1 MRFHIEREAA
11 GKTVKEFL
19 YGALRFSRAQVTR
32 LKKIEQG
39 ILLNG
44 EHVTV
49 RAVLTEGDKLDLQI
63 EGLPEEQNEQ
73 ILPCKGDFGI
83 LFEDDSILLASKPPK
98 MPTHPTHG
106 HYEDT
111 LANAVAYYMR
121 EKGENWRF
129 RAVNRLDRDTS
140 GMVLI
145 AKTGLAAAIL
155 SSDMENRRIR
165 KEYFA
170 ILCGCPD
177 PLCGV
182 IDKNIRRERESII
195 TRCICPPDEGERA
208 VTEYETLERFGDL
221 SLVRAM
227 PMTGRTHQ
235 LRVHFASI
243 GCPILG
249 DDLYG
254 KSDPRIARQAL
265 HAAKLHFFHPMT
277 GEEMTA
283 EAPLPDDML
292 TVLERMKNGEQA

>member
-1 MRFHIEREAA
+1 MQFSIDSEAA
-11 GKTVKEFL
+11 GKTVKEYL
-19 YGALRFSRAQVTR
+19 YGSLRFSRAQVTR
-32 LKKIEQG
+32 LKKLEEG

-44 EHVTV
+44 ERVTV
-49 RAVLTEGDKLDLQI
+49 RAVLTEGDKLELQI

-73 ILPCKGDFGI
+73 IIPRKGDFGI
-83 LFEDDSILLASKPPK
+83 LFEDDAILLASKPPR

-140 GMVLI
+140 GIVLI

-155 SSDMENRRIR
+155 SSDMEEGRIR
-165 KEYFA
+165 KEYTA
-170 ILCGCPD
+170 ILRGCPE
-177 PLCGV
+177 PPCGV
-182 IDKNIRRERESII
+182 IDHNIRREQESII

-208 VTEYETLERFGDL
+208 ITEYETLGCFGDL
-221 SLVRAM
+221 SLVRAL

-235 LRVHFASI
+235 LRVHFASL

-254 KSDPRIARQAL
+254 ESDPRIARQAL
-265 HAAKLHFFHPMT
+265 HAAKLRFFHPMT
-277 GEEMTA
+277 GKEMTV
-283 EAPLPDDML
+283 EAPLPADMQ
-292 TVLERMKNGEQA
+292 TVIERMKDGKKA

>member
-1 MRFHIEREAA
+1 MRFQIDREAA
-11 GKTVKEFL
+11 GKSVKEFL
-19 YGALRFSRAQVTR
+19 YGSLRFSRAQVTR
-32 LKKIEQG
+32 LKKLEQG

-49 RAVLTEGDKLDLQI
+49 RALLSEGDKLDLQI

-73 ILPCKGDFGI
+73 ILPRKGDFGV
-83 LFEDDSILLASKPPK
+83 LFEDDAILLASKPPK

-140 GMVLI
+140 GVVLI

-155 SSDMENRRIR
+155 SGDMEGGRIH
-165 KEYFA
+165 KEYTA
-170 ILCGCPD
+170 ILRGCPE
-177 PLCGV
+177 PRSGL
-182 IDKNIRRERESII
+182 IEKNIRRERESII
-195 TRCICPPDEGERA
+195 TRCVCPPDEGERA
-208 VTEYETLERFGDL
+208 VTAYETIGRSGDL

-227 PMTGRTHQ
+227 PKTGRTHQ

-254 KSDPRIARQAL
+254 ESDPRISRQAL
-265 HAAKLHFFHPMT
+265 HAAKLRFFHPMT
-277 GEEMTA
+277 GEEMTV
-283 EAPLPDDML
+283 EAPLPDDMQ
-292 TVLERMKNGEQA
+292 TVMERMKNGEEA